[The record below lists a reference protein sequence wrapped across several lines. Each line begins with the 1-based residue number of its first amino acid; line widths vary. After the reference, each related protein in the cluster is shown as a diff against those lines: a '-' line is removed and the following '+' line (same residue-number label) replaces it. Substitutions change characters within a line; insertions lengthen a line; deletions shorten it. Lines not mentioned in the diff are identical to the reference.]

1 VSESASVDAGGGAG
15 ARGASDHPDRLRSL
29 FETFNE
35 LVRTE
40 GDVLAWEQEYFD
52 SQAEYRPIE
61 DRDWFGDPH
70 AITRSLVRWI
80 ETWGVGKHR
89 IKPEEILA
97 LGDERFLVTAHN
109 SGVGRRSGVPIE
121 VLTYMAMIW
130 RGGKIVWFDEYLDRE
145 EALAALG
152 EQTTAAGAP
161 EPDMRLALAGR
172 FWKLS
177 EAAFAAFVRRRSDR
191 QLERLFGSG
200 PGLRAIFKRMEQLF
214 DPAKTGGFA
223 GEIQYEL
230 IGAHGVK
237 KWVVRIDGG
246 RAITRAGEAPAP
258 AATLRMRLPL
268 FVRVAA
274 RELHP
279 AKAYREGWLEITG
292 NFDVAARISVM
303 FGLSKTRLMP

>member
-1 VSESASVDAGGGAG
+1 VSDRVTVDAGGGAAASG
-15 ARGASDHPDRLRSL
+15 VSDHLERPRSL
-29 FETFNE
+29 LETYNE

-40 GDVLAWEQEYFD
+40 GDVLTWVQENFD

-61 DRDWFGDPH
+61 DREWFCDPQ
-70 AITRSLVRWI
+70 AITSSLVRWI
-80 ETWGVGKHR
+80 ETWGVGTHR
-89 IKPEEILA
+89 IKPEEILE

-121 VLTYMAMIW
+121 AMTYMAMGW
-130 RGGKIVWFDEYLDRE
+130 RGGKVVWFDEYLDKE
-145 EALAALG
+145 AALAAAG
-152 EQTTAAGAP
+152 EQTSAAGAL
-161 EPDMRLALAGR
+161 EPDARLTLGERA
-172 FWKLS
+172 WKLS

-200 PGLRAIFKRMEQLF
+200 PGVRAIFKRMEQLF
-214 DPAKTGGFA
+214 EPAKAGGFA

-230 IGAHGVK
+230 LGPEGVK

-246 RAITRAGEAPAP
+246 RALTRPGEARTPA
-258 AATLRMRLPL
+258 TTMRMRLPL

-279 AKAYREGWLEITG
+279 VKAYREGWVEVSG
-292 NFDVAARISVM
+292 NFDVAARMNVA
-303 FGLSKTRLMP
+303 FGLSK